1 VTTSEEDPQE
11 GGLEPAG
18 APWEDNWEEDPQE
31 GWAAFIVVPWR
42 MLPANPAWVSGFV
55 TIGKVLI
62 QIMVALGILILMGI
76 GLVFQ
81 ETRVA
86 VLTAVTAGFGG
97 MVTYVGFT
105 RLAR

>member
-1 VTTSEEDPQE
+1 VTAPSDPSPPPPTEEED
-11 GGLEPAG
+11 
-18 APWEDNWEEDPQE
+18 
-31 GWAAFIVVPWR
+31 GWASIPVKPYRV
-42 MLPANPAWVSGFV
+42 LPANPEWVSGVV
-55 TIGKVLI
+55 TIGKLLI
-62 QIMVALGILILMGI
+62 QTMVALGVLILMGI
-76 GLVFQ
+76 GLFFQ